1 MMQRY
6 YFDTS
11 LAPIS
16 YDVGFLPLPVDD
28 VARLFKQ
35 YVEGGESFQQ
45 CKSEKQCYLQK
56 VSARRH
62 ELAGLLKPQNYLIR
76 FVFVPTRS
84 KWTAVFAPN
93 SISSDGIAEHS
104 LGNMSEF
111 AYAAALEAG
120 VAKYSP
126 CYVRV
131 KARPRRTR
139 EQVQGKHPINHGD
152 WGVNIYTTGTRD
164 TSATYGSLCR
174 RAVGGEGIH
183 GLTIRSED
191 DGPLDWF
198 GLSDMPEINVDL
210 TSYLEENREI
220 MHYPWATQ
228 LLDVSDEIVDK
239 VWESFTFDDIDYI
252 CRQLGIDIFDD
263 AFYGTEGY
271 LAQPW
276 GMKQPYYEIVE
287 DRIPFSTYQ
296 HYRGLLGDDVI
307 RAWTS
312 NPPATND

>member
-1 MMQRY
+1 MQRY

-76 FVFVPTRS
+76 FVFVPTKS

-139 EQVQGKHPINHGD
+139 EQAQGKHPIDYGD

-164 TSATYGSLCR
+164 TSATYGSLCL
-174 RAVGGEGIH
+174 RAVEGGGIH
-183 GLTIRSED
+183 GLTIRSQD

-210 TSYLEENREI
+210 TSYLEENRDI

-252 CRQLGIDIFDD
+252 CRQLGIDVFDD